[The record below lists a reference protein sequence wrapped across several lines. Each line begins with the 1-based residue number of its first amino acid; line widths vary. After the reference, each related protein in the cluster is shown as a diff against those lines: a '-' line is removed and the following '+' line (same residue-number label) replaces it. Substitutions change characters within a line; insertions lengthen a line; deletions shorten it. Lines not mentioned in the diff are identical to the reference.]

1 MNFSSFFVIF
11 LSIKCSILQAFIVAV
26 FSSTQSFFIKN
37 FLKVFLFFFVSSIV
51 SSHSSDSLMNL
62 LSSSKMNHF
71 FKSHL
76 IPVEQLQ
83 AVISSFFAISTALA
97 YQFSLWSDFIAKR

>member
-1 MNFSSFFVIF
+1 MR
-11 LSIKCSILQAFIVAV
+11 CSILQAFIVAI
-26 FSSTQSFFIKN
+26 FSSIPNFFVKN
-37 FLKVFLFFFVSSIV
+37 FLNIFLVFFVSSMV
-51 SSHSSDSLMNL
+51 SSHNSESFMNL
-62 LSSSKMNHF
+62 LSSSIINHF

-97 YQFSLWSDFIAKR
+97 YPFSL